1 LGFSARA
8 TSCIADDGQKETV
21 MTLLEGAPGAGA
33 TRRGAVWVVVWLCLA
48 VTIMDGLDL
57 SMYGTVV
64 PSLLKSREWGLD
76 AGSVGLIGSL
86 SLLGMLIGAA
96 VAGGIADIVG
106 RRPVILTCVASF
118 AVFTGA
124 CAVAPSAVAFG
135 ALRFLAGLGLGG
147 ALPGTIA
154 LVQDYVRPDRRQFF
168 NGVSQLGFPIGGV
181 VGALVAIE
189 LIPAL
194 GWRSIFALG
203 GLLGLVLFPVVFFLL
218 PESVGYLARRGRTTE
233 ANALAAWYGVQ
244 DVPTATIAT
253 DEMRPSRTE
262 AIRQLFQPGFRLASL
277 LFPVI
282 SSFALFIFFGLA
294 TYLPQILVSNGY
306 GFAAGM
312 TFLVAFYLGEVV
324 GGLGLTALAE
334 RFGSRTVIGSTFF
347 AGAVAL
353 ISLVLHLPTVVVIV
367 LVFLVGVFSM
377 PQTLVSGFVG
387 IYYPGGARGSAL
399 SLDIGIGR
407 VGGMVGP
414 IIVGA
419 VIGAG
424 FAETAVFG
432 LFAIV
437 SVVAVPLVSLV
448 PRTGV
453 SDRRPRA
460 STRSKAVAADAQTP
474 QDAG

>member
-1 LGFSARA
+1 LAIPARG
-8 TSCIADDGQKETV
+8 TSCIADDGQKETT
-21 MTLLEGAPGAGA
+21 MTFLEGAPGPG
-33 TRRGAVWVVVWLCLA
+33 RRGAVWVVVSLCLA

-76 AGSVGLIGSL
+76 PGRVGLVGSL

-96 VAGGIADIVG
+96 IAGGIADIVG

-118 AVFTGA
+118 AVFTGL
-124 CAVAPSAVAFG
+124 CAVAPNAVAFG
-135 ALRFLAGLGLGG
+135 ALRFMAGLGLGG
-147 ALPGTIA
+147 ALPATTA

-168 NGVSQLGFPIGGV
+168 TGVSQLGFPIGGV

-203 GLLGLVLFPVVFFLL
+203 GLLGLILLPAVFVLL
-218 PESVGYLARRGRTTE
+218 PESVGYLASHGRTTE
-233 ANALAAWYGVQ
+233 ANALAAWYRVR
-244 DVPTATIAT
+244 DVPTIAS
-253 DEMRPSRTE
+253 DAKRPSRTE

-277 LFPVI
+277 LFPII
-282 SSFALFIFFGLA
+282 SSFGLFIFFGLA

-312 TFLVAFYLGEVV
+312 TFLVTFYLGEVV
-324 GGLGLTALAE
+324 GGLALTALAE

-347 AGAVAL
+347 ASAVAL
-353 ISLVLHLPTVVVIV
+353 ICLMLHLPSVVAIV
-367 LVFLVGVFSM
+367 LVFLVGIFSM
-377 PQTLVSGFVG
+377 HQTLLSGFVG
-387 IYYPGGARGSAL
+387 NYYPGAARGSAL

-419 VIGAG
+419 VIGTGVAG
-424 FAETAVFG
+424 SAVFG

-448 PRTGV
+448 PRTGI
-453 SDRRPRA
+453 SDRSPRA
-460 STRSKAVAADAQTP
+460 STRSKALAADAQTS
-474 QDAG
+474 QDIS

>member
-1 LGFSARA
+1 
-8 TSCIADDGQKETV
+8 
-21 MTLLEGAPGAGA
+21 
-33 TRRGAVWVVVWLCLA
+33 
-48 VTIMDGLDL
+48 
-57 SMYGTVV
+57 
-64 PSLLKSREWGLD
+64 
-76 AGSVGLIGSL
+76 
-86 SLLGMLIGAA
+86 
-96 VAGGIADIVG
+96 
-106 RRPVILTCVASF
+106 
-118 AVFTGA
+118 
-124 CAVAPSAVAFG
+124 
-135 ALRFLAGLGLGG
+135 
-147 ALPGTIA
+147 
-154 LVQDYVRPDRRQFF
+154 
-168 NGVSQLGFPIGGV
+168 
-181 VGALVAIE
+181 
-189 LIPAL
+189 
-194 GWRSIFALG
+194 
-203 GLLGLVLFPVVFFLL
+203 
-218 PESVGYLARRGRTTE
+218 
-233 ANALAAWYGVQ
+233 
-244 DVPTATIAT
+244 
-253 DEMRPSRTE
+253 
-262 AIRQLFQPGFRLASL
+262 
-277 LFPVI
+277 
-282 SSFALFIFFGLA
+282 
-294 TYLPQILVSNGY
+294 VSNGY

-353 ISLVLHLPTVVVIV
+353 ICLVLHLPTVVVIV
-367 LVFLVGVFSM
+367 LVFLVGIFSM

-424 FAETAVFG
+424 FAGTAVFG